1 MRDEEVD
8 VERFTVWQYLI
19 ERLGAKRAHSVKQ
32 VSDGTV
38 WFWVVENWQITAEN
52 ALADKI

>member
-38 WFWVVENWQITAEN
+38 WFWVVEN
-52 ALADKI
+52 